1 MITGMAIRNT
11 VQRHPATI
19 YFILTFLI
27 SWSGA
32 FALVA
37 GKILHGESI
46 PRLDGILMFP
56 LMLLGPFL
64 SGLIMTFLTGGKK
77 SLGVFKE
84 RLRPGNFSAR
94 WFLPVLIA
102 PLCILGA
109 LFILTETF
117 SREYKPNF
125 YVTGF
130 LFGIL
135 AGIMEEIGWMG
146 FAFPNMNRQRS
157 ALSNG
162 ILLGIIWSIWHLP
175 VIDFLGTATPH
186 GTWWFPYFL
195 SFALVMTAIRVII
208 VWTYCNTQS
217 ILLSQI
223 MHISSTGFLVML
235 SPSPISVQ
243 HEPIWYFVYA
253 VILWVVVIYITWRWG
268 RNLGLKINPA
278 LH

>member
-11 VQRHPATI
+11 IQRHPATI

-27 SWSGA
+27 SWLGA
-32 FALVA
+32 FALVG
-37 GKILHGESI
+37 GKILQGESI

-77 SLGVFKE
+77 SLGLLKE
-84 RLRPGNFSAR
+84 RLRPGNISAR
-94 WFLPVLIA
+94 WFLTVLIA

-146 FAFPNMNRQRS
+146 FAFPHMNRQRS

-162 ILLGIIWSIWHLP
+162 VLLGIIWSIWHLP
-175 VIDFLGTATPH
+175 VIDFLGTAVPH

-208 VWTYCNTQS
+208 VWTYCNTKS

-243 HEPIWYFVYA
+243 HEPFWYFAYA
-253 VILWVVVIYITWRWG
+253 VILWLVVTYIAWKWG
-268 RNLGLKINPA
+268 RNLG
-278 LH
+278 